1 MTGQVENHLMHVQGG
16 HRRCTGVKSALYGEG
31 QRSGR
36 SMTDDYRAQL
46 INTSLEQA
54 PSPTKISDI
63 LVAVPRRDRP
73 VAKIPSQIA
82 DRLATRAT
90 SASLLV
96 LPVGRKGDD

>member
-16 HRRCTGVKSALYGEG
+16 HRRCTGAKSALYGEG

-63 LVAVPRRDRP
+63 LVAVPRREPP
-73 VAKIPSQIA
+73 VAKIPAPIA
-82 DRLATRAT
+82 DPLATPAT
-90 SASLLV
+90 RASLLV
-96 LPVGRKGDD
+96 VPA